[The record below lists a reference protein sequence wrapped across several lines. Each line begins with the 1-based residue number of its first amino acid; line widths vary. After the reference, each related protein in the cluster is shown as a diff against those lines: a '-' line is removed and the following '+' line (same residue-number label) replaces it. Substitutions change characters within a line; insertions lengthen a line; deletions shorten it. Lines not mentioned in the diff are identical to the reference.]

1 MLDRAGKTFLMEQ
14 TAHKCGFNTRQ
25 IYDLRQEGSFR
36 SCLLPWAGLVPFRHF
51 GFSSLD
57 PWRWRKDNSQ
67 GKNEGEKLALSN
79 AELSTLPG
87 LLQVLLPWFSH
98 LWVSS
103 PASRARQPLAQVL
116 DPGPAPR
123 AEFPHSC
130 PQPALDQASDEL
142 SAFDLHAWL
151 SITGHGAP
159 SFPALGPHGNV
170 VFILAGMSPGGAQHQ
185 TPSPSFCQAAVVTPT
200 PHPRLS
206 LPSLWSGVWPAPWE
220 GERENWEAGGLEGA
234 IAAL

>member
-1 MLDRAGKTFLMEQ
+1 MRSRALCQDFCKCCFLGSH
-14 TAHKCGFNTRQ
+14 TCGYHHPHLEPDSLCHRCW
-25 IYDLRQEGSFR
+25 IL
-36 SCLLPWAGLVPFRHF
+36 GL
-51 GFSSLD
+51 
-57 PWRWRKDNSQ
+57 
-67 GKNEGEKLALSN
+67 
-79 AELSTLPG
+79 LPG
-87 LLQVLLPWFSH
+87 LCSWGSLEV
-98 LWVSS
+98 
-103 PASRARQPLAQVL
+103 
-116 DPGPAPR
+116 
-123 AEFPHSC
+123 EFPHSC
-130 PQPALDQASDEL
+130 PQPALDRASDEL

>member
-1 MLDRAGKTFLMEQ
+1 MKERSKHGAVRSRALCQDFCKCCFLGSH
-14 TAHKCGFNTRQ
+14 TCGYHHPHLEPDSLWHRCW
-25 IYDLRQEGSFR
+25 IL
-36 SCLLPWAGLVPFRHF
+36 GL
-51 GFSSLD
+51 
-57 PWRWRKDNSQ
+57 
-67 GKNEGEKLALSN
+67 
-79 AELSTLPG
+79 LPG
-87 LLQVLLPWFSH
+87 LCSWGSLE
-98 LWVSS
+98 
-103 PASRARQPLAQVL
+103 
-116 DPGPAPR
+116 

-130 PQPALDQASDEL
+130 PQPALDRASDEL

>member
-1 MLDRAGKTFLMEQ
+1 MRSRALCQDFCKCCFLGSH
-14 TAHKCGFNTRQ
+14 TCG
-25 IYDLRQEGSFR
+25 YHHPHLEPD
-36 SCLLPWAGLVPFRHF
+36 CLWHRCWILGL
-51 GFSSLD
+51 
-57 PWRWRKDNSQ
+57 
-67 GKNEGEKLALSN
+67 
-79 AELSTLPG
+79 LPG
-87 LLQVLLPWFSH
+87 LCSWGSLE
-98 LWVSS
+98 
-103 PASRARQPLAQVL
+103 
-116 DPGPAPR
+116 

-200 PHPRLS
+200 PTPGFLFLACGQEAGLLLGKVREKTGRLGGWREPSQLSDSASDGNNTSLAQRSWCQPRLS
-206 LPSLWSGVWPAPWE
+206 CTFSSGTGPASPLPPPSPARILKVSLLTCVKKRCSYWPDY
-220 GERENWEAGGLEGA
+220 LMVQ
-234 IAAL
+234 